1 MSTDTRKSLS
11 QESADFQAV
20 VDHAFKGKP
29 VDPAISQRIDERA
42 ARIQDSLRKKPK
54 TDIAVDLIREA
65 REEI

>member
-1 MSTDTRKSLS
+1 MSTINKSQT

-29 VDPAISQRIDERA
+29 VDPEVSKRIDERA
-42 ARIQDSLRKKPK
+42 AKIQEALRKKPQ

>member
-1 MSTDTRKSLS
+1 MATDTRKSQT

-20 VDHAFKGKP
+20 IDHAFKGKP
-29 VDPAISQRIDERA
+29 VDPEISRRIEERA
-42 ARIQDSLRKKPK
+42 AKIQDSLRKKPK